1 MLRKIFFIFFIFTS
15 NIFAETKN
23 IAYIDLDLIITKSN
37 SGKFLIEQLNTVEK
51 KNIDDF
57 KNQEKN
63 LKEEENSI
71 MQKQNIIT
79 EDELKKN
86 ILQLKKKINIYK
98 EKKKNFLNKFKIKQN
113 NEILRFINLVSPII
127 ETYMKE
133 ESIDMLFD
141 KKNLFIAN
149 IDLDVTDEIIVLINK
164 KIDNFN
170 LN

>member
-1 MLRKIFFIFFIFTS
+1 M
-15 NIFAETKN
+15 
-23 IAYIDLDLIITKSN
+23 
-37 SGKFLIEQLNTVEK
+37 
-51 KNIDDF
+51 
-57 KNQEKN
+57 
-63 LKEEENSI
+63 
-71 MQKQNIIT
+71 
-79 EDELKKN
+79 
-86 ILQLKKKINIYK
+86 
-98 EKKKNFLNKFKIKQN
+98 
-113 NEILRFINLVSPII
+113 SPII

>member
-98 EKKKNFLNKFKIKQN
+98 EKKKKFFK
-113 NEILRFINLVSPII
+113 
-127 ETYMKE
+127 
-133 ESIDMLFD
+133 
-141 KKNLFIAN
+141 
-149 IDLDVTDEIIVLINK
+149 
-164 KIDNFN
+164 
-170 LN
+170 